1 MKNNKKKQVK
11 NQGPMDPRLQ
21 EVEFE
26 GRVFED
32 HFILDA
38 YKHFGTLTPKQ
49 GRKVKDKFWKDQ
61 YKEGYDIT
69 GLVAGDE
76 FPVGDN
82 VIYCTSCSAEKTDA
96 LLGTPIEI
104 YASKITQS
112 FMKTMEELKMPYAI
126 LSGEKGFI
134 KHDEII
140 ETYDSGST
148 TLIKYEEEYK
158 MDAINLANQL
168 KENGW
173 DTVVFCYG
181 SPLRAESFQRP
192 LAYARDMFPE
202 LNLKLYYTTSAKNIT
217 TK

>member
-1 MKNNKKKQVK
+1 MKNKKQINK
-11 NQGPMDPRLQ
+11 GPKDYRL
-21 EVEFE
+21 EPVEFE
-26 GRVFED
+26 GKVFED
-32 HFILDA
+32 GFILEA
-38 YKHFGTLTPKQ
+38 YKHFGTLTPKHS
-49 GRKVKDKFWKDQ
+49 RKVKNRNWAEQ

-69 GLVAGDE
+69 ALTVGDK

-82 VIYCTSCSAEKTDA
+82 VVYCTSCSAEKTDA
-96 LLGTPIEI
+96 LLGTPMDI
-104 YASKITQS
+104 YGSKITQS
-112 FMKTMEELKMPYAI
+112 FMKTMESYGMPYAI

-158 MDAINLANQL
+158 MDAINLAEQL
-168 KENGW
+168 KKNGW

-192 LAYARDMFPE
+192 LVYAREMFPE
-202 LNLKLYYTTSAKNIT
+202 LNLKLYYTTSAKNIR
-217 TK
+217 